1 MNLLNGVRLWY
12 VIAGHRQQ
20 GQAPLLFLHGGP
32 GYNTYS
38 FRKTIGPQL
47 ENRLQMI
54 YLEERGSGRSERP
67 ANHDYTMSSLVADI
81 EALRKHLG
89 LDQISLIGH
98 SFGGTIALE
107 YAAHYPKHVQKLII
121 LDGAADMPATFNL
134 WRSEIEQ
141 RYPEAWKTI
150 LDSDAGHTLKE
161 SEKYGDIC
169 QIAKAEF
176 SADMKALATVN
187 SQEFHNWQQF
197 HDRCYQQEQTRF
209 DQESGLHN
217 TGEFSNA
224 YFGQGSEFPCYRF
237 EAYQSI
243 TMPTLVMVGKFDGA
257 VGVIQMRSLAHHLAH
272 VRFDEFEH
280 SAHFPYAE
288 DPSKFVRDVTEFL
301 ANP

>member
-176 SADMKALATVN
+176 
-187 SQEFHNWQQF
+187 
-197 HDRCYQQEQTRF
+197 
-209 DQESGLHN
+209 
-217 TGEFSNA
+217 
-224 YFGQGSEFPCYRF
+224 P
-237 EAYQSI
+237 
-243 TMPTLVMVGKFDGA
+243 PT
-257 VGVIQMRSLAHHLAH
+257 
-272 VRFDEFEH
+272 
-280 SAHFPYAE
+280 
-288 DPSKFVRDVTEFL
+288 
-301 ANP
+301 